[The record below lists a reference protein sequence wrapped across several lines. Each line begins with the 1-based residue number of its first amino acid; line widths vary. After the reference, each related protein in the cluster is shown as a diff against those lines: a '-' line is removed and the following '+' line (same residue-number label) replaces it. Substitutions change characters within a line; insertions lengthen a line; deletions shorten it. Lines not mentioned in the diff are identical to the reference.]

1 MMLNILNSAPFA
13 SHISIMRFLAAA
25 SLLIFSHFLHAEQL
39 SLFVSVPPLHY
50 LAAEVGGEA
59 VTVESI
65 VPPGHN
71 PVNYDPTPKQ
81 LQRFADADI
90 YIRSGVP
97 FEQVWMPRLKAL
109 NPNMLIVDARSNLP
123 VASVVHAHSTGKQDL
138 DPHVWT
144 SPLNAIAIS
153 RNILQ
158 VLVKLAPQHEQQFR
172 LNQQQLQQH
181 LEKLHHSIE
190 EQLRPVAGATFLVFH
205 PAWGYFA
212 KTYGLQQVAI
222 EYQGKE
228 PGPKQLVSVIE
239 TARQQQVA
247 FLLVQQQFGGNT
259 AKVVADELGV
269 ELIRTDPLA
278 YDLGASLQQIAAA
291 IAGGSH
297 E

>member
-1 MMLNILNSAPFA
+1 M
-13 SHISIMRFLAAA
+13 
-25 SLLIFSHFLHAEQL
+25 
-39 SLFVSVPPLHY
+39 VS
-50 LAAEVGGEA
+50 
-59 VTVESI
+59 VESI

-97 FEQVWMPRLKAL
+97 FEQAWMPQLKAL
-109 NPNMLIVDARSNLP
+109 NPHMLIVDARSNLP
-123 VASVVHAHSTGKQDL
+123 VASVVHVHSTGKPDL

-153 RNILQ
+153 RSIL
-158 VLVKLAPQHEQQFR
+158 LALLKVAPLHEEQFR
-172 LNQQQLQQH
+172 LNQQQLEQH
-181 LEKLHHSIE
+181 LEKLHHSLE
-190 EQLRPVAGATFLVFH
+190 EQLRPFSGATFLVFH

-222 EYQGKE
+222 EYQGKA

-239 TARQQQVA
+239 TARQQQIA
-247 FLLVQQQFGGNT
+247 FLLVQQQISGNT
-259 AKVVADELGV
+259 AKVVAAELGV
-269 ELIRTDPLA
+269 ELIRTNPLA
-278 YDLGASLQQIAAA
+278 YDLSASLQQIATA
-291 IAGGSH
+291 IAGAPGGDH

>member
-1 MMLNILNSAPFA
+1 
-13 SHISIMRFLAAA
+13 MRFLAAA
-25 SLLIFSHFLHAEQL
+25 CLLIFSHSLHAEQL
-39 SLFVSVPPLHY
+39 SLFVSVPPLQY

-59 VTVESI
+59 VSVESI

-97 FEQVWMPRLKAL
+97 FEQVWMTRLKAL

-123 VASVVHAHSTGKQDL
+123 VASVAHTHSPGEQDL

-153 RNILQ
+153 RKILQ
-158 VLVKLAPQHEQQFR
+158 VLLKAAPQHEEQFR
-172 LNQQQLQQH
+172 LNQQQLEQH
-181 LEKLHHSIE
+181 LEKLHHMIE
-190 EQLRPVAGATFLVFH
+190 ERLSPFAGRSFLVFH

-212 KTYGLQQVAI
+212 KTYGLRQIAI
-222 EYQGKE
+222 EHQGKE

-239 TARQQQVA
+239 TARKQQIA
-247 FLLVQQQFGGNT
+247 FLLVQQQFSGNT
-259 AKVVADELGV
+259 AKVVAAELGV
-269 ELIRTDPLA
+269 KLIRTDPLA
-278 YDLGASLQQIAAA
+278 YDLDASLQQIATA
-291 IAGGSH
+291 IAGDSGSDH